1 MVTTAEVHLWE
12 HHVGVVYWDKERQ
25 VASFEYEPSFL
36 NTGLK
41 VAPITMP
48 LTDDIYFFP
57 DLSPR
62 TFMGLP
68 GMLAEAL
75 PDAFGR
81 ALLDNWLATQ
91 GRQDANPV
99 ERLCFQGQRSMG
111 ALEFAPSKERI
122 LNTQQA
128 IEVGSLVEAA
138 GEALHNKESFV
149 TNISKSD
156 EAMLDII
163 RVGTSAG
170 GQRAKA
176 VIAYNDATGEVRSGQ
191 TTAPEEFDYWLIK
204 LDGVDYVAR
213 TSSAVLSDP
222 MHFGEIEYVHYL
234 VAKAAGINMTECR
247 LYREHNRAHFM
258 TRRFDRVN
266 GHKLHMQTLCGIAHH
281 DFNMLHAYS
290 YEQAF
295 GIMRRLRLT
304 YPEAEEFYRRMVF
317 NVVARNQDDHTKN
330 ISFLMN
336 RKGEWRLSP
345 AYDMS
350 WAYNPNGGWT
360 ATHQMSINN
369 KWDNITREDLLA
381 VASEMNI
388 KGAKKIIDQ
397 VVEAVAQWPR
407 LARENSDIP
416 QATID
421 LIERTHVYV

>member
-12 HHVGVVYWDKERQ
+12 HFVGTVFWNAERG

-36 NTGLK
+36 SKGLK
-41 VAPITMP
+41 VAPIMMP
-48 LTDDIYFFP
+48 LTDEIYSFP
-57 DLSPR
+57 NLPQG

-81 ALLDNWLATQ
+81 ALLDSWLAAQ

-111 ALEFAPSKERI
+111 ALEFIPSQERS
-122 LNTQQA
+122 LTSQQT
-128 IEVGSLVEAA
+128 IEVGTLVEAA
-138 GEALHNKESFV
+138 REALHNKESFV
-149 TNISKSD
+149 TNMSKSD
-156 EAMLDII
+156 EALLDII

-191 TTAPEEFDYWLIK
+191 TTAPEGFDYWLIK
-204 LDGVDYVAR
+204 LDGV
-213 TSSAVLSDP
+213 TNKELGDP

-234 VAKAAGINMTECR
+234 LAKAAGINMTECR
-247 LYREHNRAHFM
+247 LYREHDRAHFM

-266 GHKLHMQTLCGIAHH
+266 GHKIHMQTLCGIAHY

-369 KWDNITREDLLA
+369 KWDNITREDLLT
-381 VASEMNI
+381 VASEMNV

-397 VVEAVAQWPR
+397 VVDAVAQWPR
-407 LARENSDIP
+407 FAKENSDIP
-416 QATID
+416 QPTID
-421 LIERTHVYV
+421 AIERTHVYL

>member
-12 HHVGVVYWDKERQ
+12 HHVGTVFWNEAQQ
-25 VASFEYEPSFL
+25 VAYFEYEPSFL
-36 NTGLK
+36 GKGLK

-48 LTDDIYFFP
+48 LTEDIYSFP
-57 DLSPR
+57 ALPQR

-81 ALLDNWLATQ
+81 ALLDNWLAAQ

-111 ALEFAPSKERI
+111 ALEFVPSKERI
-122 LNTQQA
+122 LNAQQA
-128 IEVGSLVEAA
+128 IEVGSLVDAA
-138 GEALHNKESFV
+138 REALHNKESFV
-149 TNISKSD
+149 TKISNSD
-156 EAMLDII
+156 EALLDII

-170 GQRAKA
+170 GQRPKA

-191 TTAPEEFDYWLIK
+191 TTAPEGFEYWLIK
-204 LDGVDYVAR
+204 LDGV
-213 TSSAVLSDP
+213 SNKELGDP

-234 VAKAAGINMTECR
+234 LAKEAGINMTECR
-247 LYREHNRAHFM
+247 LYREHDRAHFM

-266 GHKLHMQTLCGIAHH
+266 GHKLHMQTLCGIAHY

-345 AYDMS
+345 AYDMA

-369 KWDNITREDLLA
+369 KWDNITREDLLN
-381 VASEMNI
+381 VAYEMNV

-397 VVEAVAQWPR
+397 VVDAVSQWRR
-407 LARENSDIP
+407 LAKEHSDIP
-416 QATID
+416 QSTID
-421 LIERTHVYV
+421 AIEKTHVYI

>member
-12 HHVGVVYWDKERQ
+12 HFVGTVLWNAERG

-36 NTGLK
+36 NKGLK

-48 LTDDIYFFP
+48 LTDEIYSFP
-57 DLSPR
+57 NLPQG

-81 ALLDNWLATQ
+81 ALLDSWLAAQ

-111 ALEFAPSKERI
+111 ALEFIPSKERS
-122 LNTQQA
+122 LTFQQA
-128 IEVGSLVEAA
+128 IEVGMLVEAA
-138 GEALHNKESFV
+138 REALHNKESFV
-149 TNISKSD
+149 TNMSKPD
-156 EAMLDII
+156 EALLDII

-191 TTAPEEFDYWLIK
+191 TMAPDGFDYWLIK
-204 LDGVDYVAR
+204 LDGV
-213 TSSAVLSDP
+213 TNKELGDP

-234 VAKAAGINMTECR
+234 LAKSAGINMTECR
-247 LYREHNRAHFM
+247 LYREHDRAHFM

-266 GHKLHMQTLCGIAHH
+266 GHKLHMQTLCGIAHY

-295 GIMRRLRLT
+295 GVMRRLRLT

-336 RKGEWRLSP
+336 PKGEWRLSP

-350 WAYNPNGGWT
+350 WAYNPNGGWP
-360 ATHQMSINN
+360 ATHQMSVNN
-369 KWDNITREDLLA
+369 KWDNITREDLLT
-381 VASEMNI
+381 VAGEMNV

-397 VVEAVAQWPR
+397 VVDAVAQWQR
-407 LARENSDIP
+407 LAKENSDIP
-416 QATID
+416 QSTID
-421 LIERTHVYV
+421 AIERSHVYL

>member
-12 HHVGVVYWDKERQ
+12 HFVGTVLWNAERG

-36 NTGLK
+36 NKGLK

-48 LTDDIYFFP
+48 LTDEIYSFP
-57 DLSPR
+57 NLPQG

-81 ALLDNWLATQ
+81 ALLDSWLAAQ

-111 ALEFAPSKERI
+111 ALEFIPSKERS
-122 LNTQQA
+122 LTFQQA
-128 IEVGSLVEAA
+128 IEVGMLVEAA
-138 GEALHNKESFV
+138 REALHNKESFV
-149 TNISKSD
+149 TNMSKPD
-156 EAMLDII
+156 EALLDII

-191 TTAPEEFDYWLIK
+191 TMAPDGFDYWLIK
-204 LDGVDYVAR
+204 LDGV
-213 TSSAVLSDP
+213 TNKELGDP

-234 VAKAAGINMTECR
+234 LAKSAGINMTECR
-247 LYREHNRAHFM
+247 LYREHDRAHFM

-266 GHKLHMQTLCGIAHH
+266 GHKLHMQTLCGIAHY

-295 GIMRRLRLT
+295 GVMRRLRLT

-336 RKGEWRLSP
+336 PKGEWRLSP

-360 ATHQMSINN
+360 ATHQMSVNN
-369 KWDNITREDLLA
+369 KWDNITREDLLT
-381 VASEMNI
+381 VAGEMNV

-397 VVEAVAQWPR
+397 VVDAVAQWQR
-407 LARENSDIP
+407 LAKENSDIP
-416 QATID
+416 QSTID
-421 LIERTHVYV
+421 AIERSHVYL

>member
-12 HHVGVVYWDKERQ
+12 EHVGTVFWNEERGC
-25 VASFEYEPSFL
+25 ASFEYAPSFL
-36 NTGLK
+36 SKGLN
-41 VAPITMP
+41 VSPIMMP
-48 LTDDIYFFP
+48 LTDSIYSFP
-57 DLSPR
+57 GLEFR

-81 ALLDNWLATQ
+81 ALLDNWLAAQ

-99 ERLCFQGQRSMG
+99 ERLCFQGKRSMG
-111 ALEFAPSKERI
+111 ALEFVPSRERT
-122 LNTQQA
+122 LSSEQA
-128 IEVGSLVEAA
+128 IEVGLLVQAA
-138 GEALHNKESFV
+138 REALHNKETFV
-149 TNISKSD
+149 TNMSKSD
-156 EAMLDII
+156 EALLDII

-176 VIAYNDATGEVRSGQ
+176 VIAYNEATGEVRSGQ
-191 TTAPEEFDYWLIK
+191 TTAPDGFDYWLIK
-204 LDGVDYVAR
+204 LDGV
-213 TSSAVLSDP
+213 TNKELGDP
-222 MHFGEIEYVHYL
+222 MHFGEIEYIHYL
-234 VAKAAGINMTECR
+234 LAKAAGINMTECR
-247 LYREHNRAHFM
+247 LYREHDRAHFM

-266 GHKLHMQTLCGIAHH
+266 GHKLHMQTLCGLAHY

-336 RKGEWRLSP
+336 HKGEWRLSP

-350 WAYNPNGGWT
+350 WAYNPAGGWT

-369 KWDNITREDLLA
+369 KWDAITRDDLLR
-381 VASEMNI
+381 VAYEMNI
-388 KGAKKIIDQ
+388 KRAKHIIDQ
-397 VVEAVAQWPR
+397 VVEAVSQWPR
-407 LARENSDIP
+407 LATEQSDIP
-416 QATID
+416 QTTID
-421 LIERTHVYV
+421 AIERTHVYL

>member
-1 MVTTAEVHLWE
+1 MVSAEVILWGE
-12 HHVGVVYWDKERQ
+12 RVGAVAWDERRD
-25 VASFEYEPSFL
+25 VAVFRY
-36 NTGLK
+36 
-41 VAPITMP
+41 
-48 LTDDIYFFP
+48 DDDFATQGME
-57 DLSPR
+57 LSPLMMPVVKNKIYEFPELR
-62 TFMGLP
+62 SNTFNGLP
-68 GMLAEAL
+68 GLLADAL

-81 ALLDNWLATQ
+81 ALLDKWLVSVGKTF
-91 GRQDANPV
+91 ANPI
-99 ERLCFQGQRSMG
+99 ERLCYQGKRGMG
-111 ALEFAPSKERI
+111 ALEFVPAYADYLENSEKLEI
-122 LNTQQA
+122 D
-128 IEVGSLVEAA
+128 SLIAVANQV
-138 GEALHNKESFV
+138 LQNKEAFH
-149 TNISKSD
+149 TNLKADSQ
-156 EAMLDII
+156 EAIVNII
-163 RVGTSAG
+163 KVGTSAG

-191 TTAPEEFDYWLIK
+191 TTAPEGFDYWLIK
-204 LDGVDYVAR
+204 LDGV
-213 TSSAVLSDP
+213 TNKELGDP

-234 VAKAAGINMTECR
+234 VAKEAGINMTECR
-247 LYREHNRAHFM
+247 LYREHDRAHFM

-266 GHKLHMQTLCGIAHH
+266 GHKLHMQTLCGIAHY

-336 RKGEWRLSP
+336 RKGDWRLSP

-360 ATHQMSINN
+360 ATHQMSING
-369 KWDNITREDLLA
+369 KWDNITREDLLT
-381 VASEMNI
+381 VASEMNV

-407 LARENSDIP
+407 LAKEHSDIP